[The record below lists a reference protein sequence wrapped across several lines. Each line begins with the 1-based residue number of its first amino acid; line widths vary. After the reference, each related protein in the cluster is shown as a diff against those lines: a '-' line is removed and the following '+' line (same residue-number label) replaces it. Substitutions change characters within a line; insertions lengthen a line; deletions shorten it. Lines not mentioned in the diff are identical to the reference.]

1 MSWVSPT
8 GSMEEKIFHFSRW
21 ISWSVTPLV
30 CILGPR
36 APSPNGGGGQAEEP
50 GDPHEA
56 FLPGAPGSP
65 TTTPPTG
72 VSQRLTAHQLG
83 VGGGG

>member
-36 APSPNGGGGQAEEP
+36 APSPNGGGGAGRGAWGP
-50 GDPHEA
+50 TRGISPRGTRLPNHNPTHWSVPEA
-56 FLPGAPGSP
+56 DS
-65 TTTPPTG
+65 TP
-72 VSQRLTAHQLG
+72 
-83 VGGGG
+83 VGGGGGG